1 VAKSFRRKIQH
12 AGSGSANSPAM
23 PGAWSVILANWLET
37 LNVKKIF
44 VSLGDENHEVS
55 KGVLGNGAESTG
67 WQ

>member
-1 VAKSFRRKIQH
+1 
-12 AGSGSANSPAM
+12 M